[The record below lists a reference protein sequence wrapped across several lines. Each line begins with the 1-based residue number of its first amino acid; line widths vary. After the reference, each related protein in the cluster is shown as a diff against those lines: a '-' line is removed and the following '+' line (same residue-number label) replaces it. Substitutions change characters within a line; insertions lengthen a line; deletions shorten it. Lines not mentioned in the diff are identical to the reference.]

1 PVVSRGD
8 ARSAR
13 ARSVAGAA
21 PAEVVLRLP
30 HALAGQR
37 AGRALGTFGAQ
48 RKIEI
53 ESARYRA
60 RRGDAFARQE
70 VVRVAGSLR
79 DVVDAADRAR
89 RAGVPGRA
97 RARPLATHRAA
108 AILHDAPRAH
118 LLGAGDVDVGEQL
131 HVARALAGR
140 QIERVRDRR
149 VLVPVHDAHGD
160 VGRDQ
165 GQGGTEG
172 RAVQAVLAGRPRTGA
187 RRGSGPVAPAQAVLE
202 RRAAQDRE
210 VVRHAG
216 DAVVEVAAVTAG
228 WVAGIDE
235 RHRQG
240 ELGRQIGR
248 RARAFRRCRLAQ
260 GGPAPA
266 RRAHLP
272 ALSHFAGLASGP
284 APTAEPATI
293 FRDLRAAHGAALGL
307 GRCRLRVCELAAR
320 ENGDA
325 KSGCDAELPHV
336 DAPSVTWTE
345 MIRGCGYAPTVWV
358 LTMWSEPSVP

>member
-1 PVVSRGD
+1 RPGGSSGRSGNLLHLWQHAHLDREDHGPRARQPGRDVDGRRLRRPDAEGRRERAGLPVGGSLAGALDGAALTRGEARLVGVVGAAHLRDATLGVDALPVVSRGD

-13 ARSVAGAA
+13 AGGVAGAA

-37 AGRALGTFGAQ
+37 ARRALGTFGAQ

-149 VLVPVHDAHGD
+149 IL
-160 VGRDQ
+160 
-165 GQGGTEG
+165 
-172 RAVQAVLAGRPRTGA
+172 
-187 RRGSGPVAPAQAVLE
+187 
-202 RRAAQDRE
+202 
-210 VVRHAG
+210 
-216 DAVVEVAAVTAG
+216 
-228 WVAGIDE
+228 
-235 RHRQG
+235 
-240 ELGRQIGR
+240 
-248 RARAFRRCRLAQ
+248 
-260 GGPAPA
+260 
-266 RRAHLP
+266 
-272 ALSHFAGLASGP
+272 
-284 APTAEPATI
+284 
-293 FRDLRAAHGAALGL
+293 
-307 GRCRLRVCELAAR
+307 
-320 ENGDA
+320 
-325 KSGCDAELPHV
+325 
-336 DAPSVTWTE
+336 
-345 MIRGCGYAPTVWV
+345 
-358 LTMWSEPSVP
+358 